1 MKNTDHLKNI
11 PCNLLPFTKENILSF
26 QSGEQTLGWQI
37 TSFHIP
43 EIWKFSQGEGVKVA
57 VLDTGVDLNH
67 SDLKENLL
75 EGKNFIEQD
84 LPPQDYASHG
94 THVAGIIAAKNNDL
108 GIAGIAPEAKIL
120 PVKVLN
126 NYGAGDMKAVLEGI
140 NYAVSQKADIIC
152 MSLGT
157 RDPVEEI
164 RIAIEEA
171 AKNNT
176 ICFVAAGN
184 AGNTEQLLYPA
195 AYTEAISIGAVDEN
209 CLRATFSCTGPNLD
223 FVAPGVKIYSCVP
236 KNTYAYMSGS
246 SMACPFAV
254 GVAALVLSS
263 KRKID
268 PNAIMN
274 ASDYREVFKQNSM
287 TVKNLEELMS
297 KQGNSRFW
305 QGMGIINPQS
315 FTEWVE
321 VKNIETIR
329 EKITNLCDLLG
340 MIKNKSYLN
349 KLQKEKEIL
358 LSKLSQ

>member
-1 MKNTDHLKNI
+1 MKNNDYLKNI
-11 PCNLLPFTKENILSF
+11 QCNLLPYTKENILSF
-26 QSGEQTLGWQI
+26 QSSSQALGWQI
-37 TSFHIP
+37 TNFNIP
-43 EIWKFSQGEGVKVA
+43 EIWKFSQGENVKIA
-57 VLDTGVDLNH
+57 VLDTGIDLNH
-67 SDLKENLL
+67 GDLKENLL
-75 EGKNFIEQD
+75 EGANFIEKD

-108 GIAGIAPEAKIL
+108 GIVGIAPQAKIL
-120 PVKVLN
+120 PIKVLN
-126 NYGAGDMKAVLEGI
+126 NYGAGDMKAVLDGI

-157 RDPVEEI
+157 RDSVEEI
-164 RIAIEEA
+164 RVAIEEA

-195 AYTEAISIGAVDEN
+195 AYTECISVGAVDEN
-209 CLRATFSCTGPNLD
+209 CLRASFSCTGPNLD

-268 PNAIMN
+268 SEAVMS
-274 ASDYREVFKQNSM
+274 ADDYREVFKQNSM
-287 TVKNLEELMS
+287 TVKNLEELLE
-297 KQGNSRFW
+297 KQGSARFW
-305 QGMGIINPQS
+305 QGMGIINPES
-315 FTEWVE
+315 FSEWVDI
-321 VKNIETIR
+321 KNIETIR
-329 EKITNLCDLLG
+329 EEITNLCDLIG
-340 MIKNKSYLN
+340 MIKNKNNLN
-349 KLQKEKEIL
+349 RLSKEKEIL
-358 LSKLSQ
+358 LKKLS

>member
-1 MKNTDHLKNI
+1 MKNNDHLKNI
-11 PCNLLPFTKENILSF
+11 PCSLLPFYKENILSF
-26 QSGEQTLGWQI
+26 QSGSQTLGWQI
-37 TSFHIP
+37 TNFKIP
-43 EIWKFSQGEGVKVA
+43 EIWKFSQGENVKVA
-57 VLDTGVDLNH
+57 VLDTGVDLEH

-75 EGKNFIEQD
+75 EGANFVESN

-126 NYGAGDMKAVLEGI
+126 NYGAGDMKAVLDGI
-140 NYAVSQKADIIC
+140 NYAVAQKADIIC

-164 RIAIEEA
+164 RVAIEQA
-171 AKNNT
+171 AKSNT

-209 CLRATFSCTGPNLD
+209 CLRANFSCTGPNLD

-254 GVAALVLSS
+254 GVAALVLSA
-263 KRKID
+263 KRKTD
-268 PNAIMN
+268 PNAVMN
-274 ASDYREVFKQNSM
+274 AADYREVFKQNSL
-287 TVKNLEELMS
+287 TVKNLEELLA
-297 KQGNSRFW
+297 KQGSSRFW
-305 QGMGIINPQS
+305 QGMGIINPES
-315 FTEWVE
+315 FSEWVE
-321 VKNIETIR
+321 LKNIETIR
-329 EKITNLCDLLG
+329 EKMTNLCDLIS
-340 MIKNKSYLN
+340 MVKNKNNMKRLD
-349 KLQKEKEIL
+349 KEKDL
-358 LSKLSQ
+358 LIEKLS